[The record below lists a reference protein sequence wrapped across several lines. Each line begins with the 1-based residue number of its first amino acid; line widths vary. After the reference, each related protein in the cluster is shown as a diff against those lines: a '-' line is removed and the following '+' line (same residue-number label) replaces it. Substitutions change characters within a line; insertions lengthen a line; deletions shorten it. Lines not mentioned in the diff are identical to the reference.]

1 MATYLKN
8 TPVSLVKEYNIDTT
22 DHLVDFIVA
31 EVNDNDKVSISVEV
45 VLPEISGTDD
55 WALYVGA
62 DTPNWLTGVTAY
74 DEQQGNLTSD
84 LAVDDSDVDLTAP
97 GTYDL
102 VYTVSDID
110 GNEEEVTVEV
120 VVTYEI
126 FDITYNLDG
135 GTNSELNPDTFI
147 ETDLDITLED
157 AAKEGYT
164 FTNWHDADTLD
175 SIVTQV
181 TEAAD
186 AEVWAEFTAID
197 YDITYNLDGGA
208 NHIDNPATFTIED
221 LDVTLEDATKEGY
234 TFVAWHDA
242 VTLDSPITDITTIGD
257 KEVWAEWVLTE

>member
-110 GNEEEVTVEV
+110 GNEEEVTVDV

-126 FDITYNLDG
+126 F
-135 GTNSELNPDTFI
+135 
-147 ETDLDITLED
+147 
-157 AAKEGYT
+157 
-164 FTNWHDADTLD
+164 
-175 SIVTQV
+175 
-181 TEAAD
+181 
-186 AEVWAEFTAID
+186 
-197 YDITYNLDGGA
+197 DITYNLDGGA

-221 LDVTLEDATKEGY
+221 LDVTLATPTKADY

-242 VTLDSPITDITTIGD
+242 DTLDSPVTDITTIGN